1 MSGDPS
7 GSPRAVNWTPSKA
20 QWAWINLVGVALT
33 VLGFVGHFAAWA
45 LSRSASGGR
54 FGLTDVVMVIVVTV
68 VLIVAHEL
76 GHGLALL
83 TLGHR
88 PTFGVARVG
97 RVVVGLTTTA
107 LGVRTSRR
115 AFDYVALAPL
125 VLLTSATLSWA
136 AYGPMGGA
144 AVVPGAIHLGGCVG
158 GTSPS
163 SPARRGHRRAASS
176 RTVRPGS
183 AFIRRR
189 TLPPADIVIEPRSH
203 RNLPTQRS
211 FRRGR
216 MHGSRSSQDCP

>member
-54 FGLTDVVMVIVVTV
+54 FGLTDVVVVIAVTG
-68 VLIVAHEL
+68 VLIVVHEL
-76 GHGLALL
+76 GHGL
-83 TLGHR
+83 
-88 PTFGVARVG
+88 ARVG

-158 GTSPS
+158 GPRPRRPRVADTAGQPHRGPSDRAPHSSAGEHCRPRTS
-163 SPARRGHRRAASS
+163 
-176 RTVRPGS
+176 
-183 AFIRRR
+183 
-189 TLPPADIVIEPRSH
+189 
-203 RNLPTQRS
+203 
-211 FRRGR
+211 
-216 MHGSRSSQDCP
+216 

>member
-144 AVVPGAIHLGGCVG
+144 AVVPGGRFTWAGVSGDLALVARASRTPQGSLIEDRQTGLRIHPPEN
-158 GTSPS
+158 T
-163 SPARRGHRRAASS
+163 AARGHR
-176 RTVRPGS
+176 
-183 AFIRRR
+183 
-189 TLPPADIVIEPRSH
+189 D
-203 RNLPTQRS
+203 
-211 FRRGR
+211 
-216 MHGSRSSQDCP
+216 

>member
-7 GSPRAVNWTPSKA
+7 GSPRAVDWTPSKA

-107 LGVRTSRR
+107 PGVRMSRR
-115 AFDYVALAPL
+115 AFDYVALAAL

-144 AVVPGAIHLGGCVG
+144 AVVPGAIHLGVCVG
-158 GTSPS
+158 DLALV
-163 SPARRGHRRAASS
+163 ARASRIPRGSLIEDRQTGIRIHPPENTAARGHR
-176 RTVRPGS
+176 
-183 AFIRRR
+183 
-189 TLPPADIVIEPRSH
+189 D
-203 RNLPTQRS
+203 
-211 FRRGR
+211 
-216 MHGSRSSQDCP
+216 